1 MAERTARDSGSA
13 YECEVAM
20 LETGGCELVYSKG
33 NWMESSEGRIDEQNV
48 LRELG
53 GSSVHL
59 TAVVARAGWQI
70 SSTPAM

>member
-1 MAERTARDSGSA
+1 
-13 YECEVAM
+13 M
-20 LETGGCELVYSKG
+20 LETGGCESLYSKG